1 MDIQTIISTF
11 GFPISCVI
19 GCSWFILKMYDD
31 NKKANEEREDK
42 LYSTLIEVN
51 ATNKSI
57 SETNKRLVDEFNK
70 TIGDIKDTV
79 DDILDEITSSDK

>member
-11 GFPISCVI
+11 GFPIACVI
-19 GCSWFILKMYDD
+19 GCAWFILKMYND
-31 NKKANEEREDK
+31 NKKANEEREEK

-51 ATNKSI
+51 ATNKAI
-57 SETNKRLVDEFNK
+57 SETNKRLVEEFNK

-79 DDILDEITSSDK
+79 DDILDEITGFDK